1 MLTNSMETNLKES
14 WAEFAPLLV
23 VCGRGWRRAPNIM
36 LTDHNLSDA
45 TAAPLIML
53 LRHGDLIPQG
63 VLAERVGV
71 EGPTLVRV
79 LDGLESDGLICRLPD
94 EADRRIK
101 LVQLTD
107 EGTRV
112 AERCERCAAELREIM
127 LGDIEPKQMLAALEV
142 MRIIAGK
149 AAALTGAENNDA

>member
-1 MLTNSMETNLKES
+1 METNLKES

-23 VCGRGWRRAPNIM
+23 VCGRGWRRALNIM

-94 EADRRIK
+94 ETDRRIK
-101 LVQLTD
+101 LVQLTA
-107 EGTRV
+107 EGTKV

-127 LGDIEPKQMLAALEV
+127 LGDIEPERMLAALEV
-142 MRIIAGK
+142 LRRIAGK
-149 AAALTGAENNDA
+149 AAAFTGTENNDE